1 MSIRGLDNSLVTSL
15 LNEDAFLYAHLV
27 KFERVV
33 TTVSG
38 KPAET
43 GSDYSYL
50 TDCSFNI
57 SYNDGSVDLA
67 GGANGAQTYVANR
80 LLKVG
85 SINETTEAKASTL
98 SIDISSIA
106 LNSTIA
112 GASINITSTSANSIV
127 TVELNTGDDWVESG
141 FSEGDKITFTHNSN
155 TSDANHNSSV
165 TIQNFTNN
173 NMTAVC
179 NNPSYVFS
187 NVSNNS
193 AYTITLTT
201 DEVAALLN
209 DPLDATYNGYI
220 NREVFI
226 YKAHIVPD
234 TGAIIGEPFLIFK
247 GIISKGKLKED
258 PSSRSTMTWSMS
270 SHWGDFVRV
279 NGRITSDSEHR
290 AIGTNGQIDGSA
302 LHRYEYGNDYGFM
315 HSEQAI
321 NMMATYQVQE
331 TRYKMKSS
339 GLFGLKKKLK
349 EYKVT
354 VDRDVDL
361 KLNLEAKYLP
371 VVYGVNRI
379 DSIPIFADTKADA
392 PNEIYAV
399 YALCEGEISGLLD
412 IYIDDEPRI
421 CVDEQDGTDRSGNS
435 DSNEGAACEG
445 RMDRGDTMSSAAF
458 VQKTALIDATAYAS
472 STVSRGGMFGGAL
485 WDAMYFRYLLSVTD
499 TLQDNS
505 STGVTHEKKTTFQT
519 PIATT
524 LNFHAGRAHQRSD
537 DMISAIAAE
546 GHVAGKGF
554 KLQDSAENRKQYWT
568 SNHRLLDT
576 AYVAAKFTVE
586 DGDVT
591 IPTMDFVVRGR
602 EIEQYNYDFSYR
614 PHPNPAYSGGL
625 TTDVQAAKFK
635 LGDKVDFYTTV
646 GGSTFPMAQNVQI
659 VDKYIYVDARET
671 LFTKFRFPS
680 DPHKRV
686 NLTIGEETDFYMVK
700 AGVASSSND
709 RFRFVTWDHK
719 VDTGTLSSANILEQA
734 VHTSSGAGKAVIANN
749 ASGAGVDVTELSTL
763 LQSILEFD
771 RASDN
776 RVVIVSLVG
785 DGISTNDEAGTRK
798 LVQSQPEILTSG
810 STTTINNLGTSNL
823 DKAGVAKIVV
833 LNAIRLN
840 DTASSIAGFYNSH
853 TIRVS
858 HEETDGTVK
867 SQEREIVAYTGG
879 TDRVAFVGS
888 AASTD
893 SSTDVIITTGTT
905 PSQHKLTASVNNTKV
920 INLNITTNL
929 APGDYITDTEAAR
942 ITFPNQIPSG
952 TRIDSISGTQVTLT
966 KEVSILAGMFMVFTR
981 KGGAGAVLT
990 PSAFDFQPLIG
1001 DTYEISPIGDKKVSI
1016 NPAIQLLDYL
1026 QNERFGRGLDLGK
1039 DIRLETFKQTARLCD
1054 TRSDITLSVANST
1067 SLVLGQEWFTSTIIP
1082 TGQPQAGEYFQWQG
1096 KVKKIESIVYL
1107 GTTYK
1112 QVTFTD
1118 CIGKICYQWNDWKE
1132 FETGQAFYRKDAS
1145 SPFLNKLYINSGSTG
1160 TISSSTVDGLTAL
1173 SGLSIVRADNTSI
1186 TAAVF
1191 ISGTEEASSADHNP
1205 VVKQFKQAGGT
1216 SSFAINGY
1224 DLYDSD
1230 DVKYWRYMGWQT
1242 HDQREVTRHQ
1252 TNAVIRTE
1260 TPVFNNVNSMLEHFN
1275 GILRFSNGKYELDVE
1290 STAPEIGKAISSV
1303 TITNGGSGY
1312 NSLTLALFSV
1322 PNNLGVVSNV
1332 TGQAI
1337 GIPTISNGAI
1347 TGVTGIPVNF
1357 GYSEGSTPTV
1367 TFIGGGGSG
1376 ASGVVNTLSDPRII
1390 SQDDI
1395 IGAISVDDA
1404 GVKSSANTVSVSI
1417 PDPQI
1422 RFDNRSISFFKSDYL
1437 KEDRGIPKKKDI
1449 KTPLISN
1456 YFNARINAEQYLD
1469 QSRFSR
1475 KINFTI
1481 GPKGVLLV
1489 AGTVIKVS
1497 YTRFGWVNKLFRI
1510 SNLSFREDCLV
1521 QVTAQ
1526 EHSDNV
1532 YFIDGTEKLAI
1543 GAQDTRI
1550 PPTAVPVPSP
1560 PVNLVASTNLQ
1571 SKVQLTWDNSV
1582 QVKGA
1587 DWSTQ
1592 LWMHT
1597 NSSFSNG
1604 TGAELLASFDNGEK
1618 KYTHANAAI
1627 TGTTT
1632 YYYWIRHVKTVQL
1645 ANGRKTT
1652 VASLFHPVNT
1662 SAGVQGQAS
1671 VLQGQ
1676 NAGIVYV
1683 YKLVAQGSSAPTIQ
1697 STFPTVTV
1705 TLDGGA
1711 NHNKITAIPSGNGSA
1726 SLSGSVGS
1734 FTIIGTNGASTGWST
1749 NKPSITGTNN
1759 IWMSAATT
1767 NSSSGSDD
1775 IARTEWAGP
1784 IQDSGTHGET
1794 SAVVT
1799 IYRVTGSASVPA
1811 LPNGSSTFTFNTGA
1825 LSTTN
1830 LNGWTLAQPATNQSS
1845 ARYLW
1850 KSTAAALAVTSVSG
1864 NTTDTILASEWSSP
1878 PTNIHINPIDG
1889 TDGNNGTNGTNG
1901 QNGVSVTGPDGK
1913 RSANGYIY
1921 FRTTNSNNP
1930 FASGGTGTFSFS
1942 AVSIINNLSTGLAP
1956 QAVNAGGYSNSP
1968 YVVEVGSTDYYW
1980 SARWSYTD
1988 SIAGNSTNNVT
1999 VNITAAVQHTSF
2011 TGLVTFSGGTFNLN
2025 GGAIF
2030 NTTAIDGA
2038 VITTGILRSVGTPV
2052 TTVDGSAFTSA
2063 NNHTYINLQN
2073 GAIAAKNFRLQSN
2086 GNAFFQGS
2094 ITANSGSIAG
2104 WTIDANKLSKT
2115 TSTGTIE
2122 LNAST
2127 NQIVIKNGGVDRV
2140 IIGKLS

>member
-1 MSIRGLDNSLVTSL
+1 
-15 LNEDAFLYAHLV
+15 
-27 KFERVV
+27 
-33 TTVSG
+33 
-38 KPAET
+38 
-43 GSDYSYL
+43 
-50 TDCSFNI
+50 
-57 SYNDGSVDLA
+57 
-67 GGANGAQTYVANR
+67 
-80 LLKVG
+80 
-85 SINETTEAKASTL
+85 
-98 SIDISSIA
+98 
-106 LNSTIA
+106 
-112 GASINITSTSANSIV
+112 
-127 TVELNTGDDWVESG
+127 
-141 FSEGDKITFTHNSN
+141 
-155 TSDANHNSSV
+155 
-165 TIQNFTNN
+165 
-173 NMTAVC
+173 
-179 NNPSYVFS
+179 
-187 NVSNNS
+187 
-193 AYTITLTT
+193 
-201 DEVAALLN
+201 
-209 DPLDATYNGYI
+209 
-220 NREVFI
+220 
-226 YKAHIVPD
+226 
-234 TGAIIGEPFLIFK
+234 
-247 GIISKGKLKED
+247 
-258 PSSRSTMTWSMS
+258 
-270 SHWGDFVRV
+270 
-279 NGRITSDSEHR
+279 
-290 AIGTNGQIDGSA
+290 
-302 LHRYEYGNDYGFM
+302 
-315 HSEQAI
+315 
-321 NMMATYQVQE
+321 
-331 TRYKMKSS
+331 
-339 GLFGLKKKLK
+339 
-349 EYKVT
+349 
-354 VDRDVDL
+354 
-361 KLNLEAKYLP
+361 
-371 VVYGVNRI
+371 
-379 DSIPIFADTKADA
+379 
-392 PNEIYAV
+392 
-399 YALCEGEISGLLD
+399 
-412 IYIDDEPRI
+412 
-421 CVDEQDGTDRSGNS
+421 
-435 DSNEGAACEG
+435 
-445 RMDRGDTMSSAAF
+445 
-458 VQKTALIDATAYAS
+458 
-472 STVSRGGMFGGAL
+472 MFGGAL
-485 WDAMYFRYLLSVTD
+485 WDAMYYRYMLSVTD

-519 PIATT
+519 PMATT

-537 DMISAIAAE
+537 DMISAIAVD

-554 KLQDSAENRKQYWT
+554 KLQDSAENSKQYWT

-576 AYVAAKFTVE
+576 AYVAAKFIVE

-635 LGDKVDFYTTV
+635 LGDKVDFYTTS
-646 GGSTFPMAQNVQI
+646 GSAMAQNVQI

-680 DPHKRV
+680 DPNKRV

-700 AGVASSSND
+700 AGVSSSSND
-709 RFRFVTWDHK
+709 RFRLVTWDHK
-719 VDTGTLSSANILEQA
+719 VDIGTLSSANILEQA

-810 STTTINNLGTSNL
+810 TTTTINNLGTSNL
-823 DKAGVAKIVV
+823 DKGGVAKIVV
-833 LNAIRLN
+833 LNAIKLN
-840 DTASSIAGFYNSH
+840 DTASSTVGFYNNH

-879 TDRVAFVGS
+879 TGRVAFVGS
-888 AASTD
+888 TASTD
-893 SSTDVIITTGTT
+893 SSNDSIITTGTT

-952 TRIDSISGTQVTLT
+952 TRIHSISGTQVTLT

-1082 TGQPQAGEYFQWQG
+1082 AGQPQAGEYFQWQG

-1160 TISSSTVDGLTAL
+1160 TIPSSTVDGLTAL

-1290 STAPEIGKAISSV
+1290 STAPEIGKAISTV

-1337 GIPTISNGAI
+1337 GIPTISNGVI

-1550 PPTAVPVPSP
+1550 PPTAVPIPSP
-1560 PVNLVASTNLQ
+1560 PANLVASTNLQ
-1571 SKVQLTWDNSV
+1571 SKVELTWDNSV

-1592 LWMHT
+1592 LWVHT
-1597 NSSFSNG
+1597 NSSFTNG

-1632 YYYWIRHVKTVQL
+1632 YYYWIRHVKTVRL
-1645 ANGRKTT
+1645 ANTRKTT
-1652 VASLFHPVNT
+1652 VASLFHPLNG

-1889 TDGNNGTNGTNG
+1889 TDGTNGTSTAG
-1901 QNGVSVTGPDGK
+1901 ADGK
-1913 RSANGYIY
+1913 RTLSGYLY
-1921 FRTTNSNNP
+1921 FRTTNSTNP
-1930 FASGGTGTFSFS
+1930 LPASGTTGTYTF
-1942 AVSIINNLSTGLAP
+1942 NTGS
-1956 QAVNAGGYSNSP
+1956 NAGGAVTGTLGNGLTMSLTAAGKFSNQP
-1968 YVVEVGSTDYYW
+1968 YLADATSTDFYW
-1980 SARWSYTD
+1980 AARYSYID
-1988 SIAGNSTNNVT
+1988 SVAGNNSSTVT
-1999 VNITAAVQHTSF
+1999 VTITAAVQF
-2011 TGLVTFSGGTFNLN
+2011 TTFNGVVRFQNGTFSQRNGASFSDVTTID
-2025 GGAIF
+2025 GGAIS
-2030 NTTAIDGA
+2030 
-2038 VITTGILRSVGTPV
+2038 TGILRSAGTPIGGV
-2052 TTVDGSAFTSA
+2052 ASTVNGSEFTALNTDGSAR
-2063 NNHTYINLQN
+2063 TYFNLSL
-2073 GAIAAKNFRLQSN
+2073 GSIATKNFRIQTNGDAEFKGKLTFTDGELDLASVAKSTITNSSISLTDVGIPSTQS
-2086 GNAFFQGS
+2086 GS
-2094 ITANSGSIAG
+2094 GATSETLITAGVISLRSSAQSSNAQNC
-2104 WTIDANKLSKT
+2104 ID
-2115 TSTGTIE
+2115 
-2122 LNAST
+2122 LNAQT
-2127 NQIVIKNGGVDRV
+2127 NQIIVKDGNVARV
-2140 IIGKLS
+2140 IIGKL